1 MKQFVK
7 QSKLTFLLVAMFMVA
22 TTGYAQSHSNRIS
35 LGVGALYERGLDA
48 ILAWEHETKNHNAWE
63 YFVNGYLKYEDDP
76 IAGHITNDSFW
87 KSYNTWGAGVAYK
100 PCIVRGGI
108 RHGRNHYGALR
119 LGGSVGS
126 DCHEAVGWVNVG
138 YEHNYALKNGWY
150 LYWQL
155 KTDLCINGKDLFRTG
170 VTIGVKLPYNAR

>member
-1 MKQFVK
+1 MIKYIFTFMIVG
-7 QSKLTFLLVAMFMVA
+7 LTSLSAK
-22 TTGYAQSHSNRIS
+22 AQDSSNDNHLMLS
-35 LGVGALYERGLDA
+35 VGALYERGLDA
-48 ILAWEHETKNHNAWE
+48 TIAYEHKTKYHNAWE

-119 LGGSVGS
+119 LGGSVGT
-126 DCHEAVGWVNVG
+126 DTKEVVGWFNVG
-138 YEHNYALKNGWY
+138 YEHNYALRNGWY
-150 LYWQL
+150 LYWQV

-170 VTIGVKLPYNAR
+170 VTIGIKLPYNAR

>member
-7 QSKLTFLLVAMFMVA
+7 QSKLAFLLVAMLMVA
-22 TTGYAQSHSNRIS
+22 TTGYAQSHSNRIN

-48 ILAWEHETKNHNAWE
+48 TLAWEHETKNHNAWE
-63 YFVNGYLKYEDDP
+63 YFLNGYLKYEDDP
-76 IAGHITNDSFW
+76 IAGHISNDSFW
-87 KSYNTWGAGVAYK
+87 NSYNTLGAGVAYK

-119 LGGSVGS
+119 LGGSVGT
-126 DCHEAVGWVNVG
+126 DTKEVVGWVNVG
-138 YEHNYALKNGWY
+138 YEHNYALRNGWY
-150 LYWQL
+150 LYWQV

-170 VTIGVKLPYNAR
+170 VTIGIKLPYNAR